1 MIYDN
6 LKNAS
11 LYFPLGEKIQ
21 KALIYLQ
28 TTNFDA
34 IEPGTYDIDGTD
46 IYAVISEYAS
56 KPLSSG
62 KWEGHKKYIDIQ
74 YVVHGIE
81 KIGYTEAKKVITIQ
95 EYNLVKDCTI
105 FKGEGSFINL
115 EEKHFCILF
124 PSDIHMPGI
133 AINIPKP
140 VLKVVVKVS
149 TDYIEPAEEVK
160 EETPSEENPPQENPI
175 V

>member
-21 KALIYLQ
+21 KALTYLQ
-28 TTNFDA
+28 STNFDA
-34 IEPGTYDIDGTD
+34 IEPGTYDIEGTD

-62 KWEGHKKYIDIQ
+62 RWEGHKKYIDIQ
-74 YVVHGIE
+74 FVVHGIE
-81 KIGYTEAKKVITIQ
+81 KIGFTEAKKVITLQ
-95 EYNLVKDCTI
+95 EYNPIKDCAI
-105 FKGEGSFINL
+105 FKGEGSFISL

-140 VLKVVVKVS
+140 VKKVVVKVS
-149 TDYIEPAEEVK
+149 TDFVEPAEEIK
-160 EETPSEENPPQENPI
+160 EENSIEENPAEENST